1 MGRLG
6 DRAVCSKLPS
16 PCSGSIL
23 KALPCGLPNDSQR
36 EYMSFKLQPNKK
48 TLPPSKG
55 GPSNGVLYL
64 QSICLCSHLIS
75 VVEISL
81 YATG

>member
-1 MGRLG
+1 MLILYRWV
-6 DRAVCSKLPS
+6 DSKLPS
-16 PCSGSIL
+16 PRSGSIL

-36 EYMSFKLQPNKK
+36 KYMSLKLQPNKR
-48 TLPPSKG
+48 TLPPLKA
-55 GPSNGVLYL
+55 GPSNGVSYL

-75 VVEISL
+75 AVEISL